1 MSDNKKKRKPLT
13 RSEWISLVSI
23 LVTVLLA
30 IWVYNQNE
38 KINALSKGEMANEL
52 LISSFDMDSLID
64 IEDSKNITVDVNSNY
79 DGAIPLK
86 VIPQVV
92 RHNGDEI
99 ASGYKLSPISQE
111 EVVIEKDGKLSF
123 MYAFETDKN
132 GDYEIDF
139 TFYYNYKQ
147 EEGYQKGSTKTWT
160 LRLTAER

>member
-1 MSDNKKKRKPLT
+1 MSDKKTKRKPLT
-13 RSEWISLVSI
+13 RSEWISLITI
-23 LVTVLLA
+23 LITVLLA

-52 LISSFDMDSLID
+52 LISSFDMDSIMI
-64 IEDSKNITVDVNSNY
+64 IEDIKNISIEVNSNY

-86 VIPQVV
+86 VIPQIV
-92 RHNGDEI
+92 RHNGEEI
-99 ASGYKLSPISQE
+99 ASKYKLSPISQE
-111 EVVIEKDGKLSF
+111 ELVIEKDGKQLF
-123 MYAFETDKN
+123 LYNFETDIS